1 MKRKTA
7 RAVALA
13 AGLLL
18 AAASLSAKTIEYS
31 EKDPAFTFTIPDG
44 WTTEKGRD
52 GRIFCTAEDGF
63 KIALSASERITNADE
78 AKALLVKM
86 VKNMAEVMKCED
98 YKPGN
103 VHARNLRN
111 MWMSVMRGRCKSE
124 GVDMSLNAVVFSL
137 SPGKYFS
144 LVGAAPTTLD
154 KAHDKD
160 MDELIRS
167 IKAVE

>member
-7 RAVALA
+7 RAGAVAA
-13 AGLLL
+13 MLLL
-18 AAASLSAKTIEYS
+18 AVVPLSAKTVEYP
-31 EKDPAFTFTIPDG
+31 EKNPALTFTIPDG

-63 KIALSASERITNADE
+63 KIALSASGRITNADE
-78 AKALLVKM
+78 AKALLSKM
-86 VKNMAEVMKCED
+86 VKSMADAMKCED

-111 MWMSVMRGRCKSE
+111 MWMSVMRGRCTSE

-137 SPGKYFS
+137 APGKYFS
-144 LVGAAPTTLD
+144 LIGAAPTALD